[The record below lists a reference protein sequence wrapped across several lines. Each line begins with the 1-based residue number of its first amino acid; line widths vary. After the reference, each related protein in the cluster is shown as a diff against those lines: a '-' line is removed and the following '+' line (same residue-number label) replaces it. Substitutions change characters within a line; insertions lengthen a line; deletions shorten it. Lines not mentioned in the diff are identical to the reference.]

1 MVDEDDLK
9 MSRKKGETYF
19 DTFVELVSYSCKAAD
34 LLKEILNNYNAEQL
48 PRKMKE
54 MHEIEHSGDEARH
67 RMIRKLAREFITPID
82 REDIM
87 ALADSIDT
95 VTDTIE
101 DVLMRMYMFNI
112 SKVTD
117 YALKMTDV
125 IVKCCGALKTAL
137 DEFYNF
143 RKSAKLHDLVV
154 EVNRLEEDGDSLYM
168 EATRKLYVECGNY
181 KELAAWDTIYHYLEK
196 CCDSC
201 EDVADAIESVIMK
214 NS

>member
-1 MVDEDDLK
+1 
-9 MSRKKGETYF
+9 MSRNKGQTYF
-19 DTFVELVSYSCKAAD
+19 DAFVELVGYSCKAAG
-34 LLKEILNNYNAEQL
+34 LLKEILNKYNAEQL
-48 PRKMKE
+48 PGKMKE
-54 MHEIEHSGDEARH
+54 MHEIEHGGDQARH
-67 RMIRKLAREFITPID
+67 RMIQKLAREFITPID

-112 SKVTD
+112 GKVTEH
-117 YALKMTDV
+117 ALKMTEV
-125 IVKCCGALKTAL
+125 IVKCCNALKTAL

-154 EVNRLEEDGDSLYM
+154 EVNRLEEDGDALYM
-168 EATRKLYVECGNY
+168 EATRKLYVECDNY

>member
-1 MVDEDDLK
+1 
-9 MSRKKGETYF
+9 MSRNKGQTYF
-19 DTFVELVSYSCKAAD
+19 DAFVELVGYSCKAAG
-34 LLKEILNNYNAEQL
+34 LLKEILNKYNAEQL
-48 PRKMKE
+48 PGKMKE
-54 MHEIEHSGDEARH
+54 MHEIEHGGDQARH
-67 RMIRKLAREFITPID
+67 RMIQKLAKEFITPID

-112 SKVTD
+112 GKVTEH
-117 YALKMTDV
+117 ALKMTDV
-125 IVKCCGALKTAL
+125 IVKCCNALKTAL

-154 EVNRLEEDGDSLYM
+154 EVNRLEEDGDALYM
-168 EATRKLYVECGNY
+168 EATRKLYVECDNY

>member
-1 MVDEDDLK
+1 MA
-9 MSRKKGETYF
+9 RKKDGNYF
-19 DTFVELVSYSCKAAD
+19 DTFVELAGYSCKAAD
-34 LLKEILNNYNAEQL
+34 LLKNIMDNYTVVNL
-48 PRKMKE
+48 PQKMRE

-67 RMIRKLAREFITPID
+67 RMIKKLSREFITPIE

-87 ALADSIDT
+87 AMADSIDT

-112 SKVTD
+112 SRVTE
-117 YALKMTDV
+117 YAQKMTDV
-125 IVKCCGALKTAL
+125 IVNCCNSLKTAL

-143 RKSAKLHDLVV
+143 RKSTRLHDLVV
-154 EVNRLEEDGDSLYM
+154 EVNRLEEEGDTLFM
-168 EATRKLYVECGNY
+168 EATRKLYVECQDY
-181 KELAAWDTIYHYLEK
+181 KELAAWDTAYHYLEK

-201 EDVADAIESVIMK
+201 EDVANAIENVIMK

>member
-1 MVDEDDLK
+1 
-9 MSRKKGETYF
+9 MSRNKGQTYF
-19 DTFVELVSYSCKAAD
+19 DAFVELVGYSCKAAG
-34 LLKEILNNYNAEQL
+34 LLKEILNKYNAEQL
-48 PRKMKE
+48 PGKMKE
-54 MHEIEHSGDEARH
+54 MHEIEHGGDQARH
-67 RMIRKLAREFITPID
+67 RMIQKLAREFITPID

-112 SKVTD
+112 GKVTEH
-117 YALKMTDV
+117 ALKMTDV
-125 IVKCCGALKTAL
+125 IVKCCNALKTAL

-154 EVNRLEEDGDSLYM
+154 EVNRLEEDGDALYM
-168 EATRKLYVECGNY
+168 EATRKLYVECDNY

-201 EDVADAIESVIMK
+201 EDVANAIESVIMK

>member
-1 MVDEDDLK
+1 
-9 MSRKKGETYF
+9 MSRNKGQTYF
-19 DTFVELVSYSCKAAD
+19 DAFVELVGYSCKAAG
-34 LLKEILNNYNAEQL
+34 LLKEILNKYNAEQL
-48 PRKMKE
+48 PGKMKE
-54 MHEIEHSGDEARH
+54 MHEIEHGGDQARH
-67 RMIRKLAREFITPID
+67 RMIQKLAREFITPID

-112 SKVTD
+112 GKVTEH
-117 YALKMTDV
+117 ALKMTDV
-125 IVKCCGALKTAL
+125 IVKCCNALKTAL

-154 EVNRLEEDGDSLYM
+154 EVNRLEEDGDALYM
-168 EATRKLYVECGNY
+168 EATRKLYVECDNY